1 MGELMDVQ
9 ELAAFLKIDRQ
20 TLYNWL
26 RQGRLPGIKV
36 GRVWRFERAA
46 IEQWLRRQTLPAHA
60 GGTS

>member
-36 GRVWRFERAA
+36 GRVWRFERSA
-46 IEQWLRRQTLPAHA
+46 IEDWLHRQAV
-60 GGTS
+60 GVGR